1 MNGDNYMYQQDAVV
15 YQQASPFI
23 SLFQFIIAIYFI
35 VVGWMIFEKA
45 GQAGWKVLIPF
56 YNTYILLKIVGKPGW
71 WLILFFLP
79 IINIIIAI
87 IVAIKLGKVFGKDG
101 LWSFFLILLLPFIG
115 LSILAFSKAKYK
127 KP

>member
-1 MNGDNYMYQQDAVV
+1 MYQQDAVV